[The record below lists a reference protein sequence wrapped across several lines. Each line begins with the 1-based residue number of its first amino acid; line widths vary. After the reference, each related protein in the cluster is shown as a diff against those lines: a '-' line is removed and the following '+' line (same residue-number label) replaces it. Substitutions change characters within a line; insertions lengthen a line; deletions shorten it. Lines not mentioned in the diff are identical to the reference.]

1 MLKDINISIT
11 KFRTGL
17 ATLMFLERNL
27 FINPDLPSLEKL
39 QWSLDKLSV
48 FYKTLSAVYSFVPK
62 VRFEF
67 VKDCATFIQTRLEE
81 IWTFLVDWIDFDKS
95 HDFPTSADFEKMEN
109 MKKEIEE
116 SVKGVIEF
124 IDHTL
129 TLGLRDID
137 PDEELTEE
145 SRVFMSTLKDK
156 VLDIEKTKN
165 ISLL

>member
-17 ATLMFLERNL
+17 ATLMFLEKNL

-39 QWSLDKLSV
+39 QWSLDKISV

-62 VRFEF
+62 VRFGF
-67 VKDCATFIQTRLEE
+67 VKDCGTFIQTRLDE
-81 IWTFLVDWIDFDKS
+81 IWVLLVSWIDFDKS
-95 HDFPTSADFEKMEN
+95 HDFPTSADLEKMEN

-116 SVKGVIEF
+116 SIKGVIEF